1 MGTTHQE
8 ERERCVL
15 FLLYFWLSWWRP
27 TPSPRSRNSETTSRR
42 RPLRSPLPPPLRSLM
57 TTSVRVLAVVPPSLL
72 PRVLSPCPQD
82 PTGPVTMRRTRM
94 SLVRVLAVV
103 PPSFPPRVLSLLP
116 PDPTALVTTRKMRNK
131 LTDNQGNWDEC
142 HEPSFTTAITA
153 SLT

>member
-57 TTSVRVLAVVPPSLL
+57 TTSVRVLAVVPPSLQ
-72 PRVLSPCPQD
+72 PRALSPC
-82 PTGPVTMRRTRM
+82 
-94 SLVRVLAVV
+94 
-103 PPSFPPRVLSLLP
+103 P

-131 LTDNQGNWDEC
+131 LTQTIKEIG
-142 HEPSFTTAITA
+142 TKAT
-153 SLT
+153 SL